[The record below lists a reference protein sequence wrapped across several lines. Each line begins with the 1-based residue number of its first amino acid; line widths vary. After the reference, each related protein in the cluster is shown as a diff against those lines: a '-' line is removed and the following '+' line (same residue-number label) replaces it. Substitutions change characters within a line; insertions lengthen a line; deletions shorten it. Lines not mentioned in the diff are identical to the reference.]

1 MTPEQQLQEKKILST
16 NRRFLL
22 DLDED
27 SETCNNILLNS
38 PERRVVRRAL
48 PGEVMQAQ
56 AVLAEFA
63 TAFATVSHAY
73 NQEHR
78 S

>member
-1 MTPEQQLQEKKILST
+1 MTPEQQLQEKKILSA

-27 SETCNNILLNS
+27 SATFNNILLNS

-63 TAFATVSHAY
+63 TTSHAY